1 MKYGLYM
8 IMCSLIAGEC
18 MTPHKMEESYNSLY
32 SCLNAGYKES
42 YRKSEEI
49 GKEEVNKHQ
58 IYLKFMCKNEK
69 EDFIVPKPKPNVVT

>member
-1 MKYGLYM
+1 MKYALYM

-18 MTPHKMEESYNSLY
+18 MTPHKMQESYDSLY

-42 YRKSEEI
+42 FKKSQEI

-58 IYLKFMCKNEK
+58 IYLKFVCKEEEK
-69 EDFIVPKPKPNVVT
+69 NIIIPKPKPKIEI

>member
-58 IYLKFMCKNEK
+58 IYLKFICKNEK
-69 EDFIVPKPKPNVVT
+69 EDFIVPKPKPKVVT